1 MKISV
6 IIPFLNLENYL
17 DKCLRS
23 VVNQTLDSSEY
34 EIIAI
39 NDCSTDD
46 SCKVVKQYMTREQN
60 IVLLH
65 TTECLGPGNARNIGL
80 NSAKG
85 EFIFFLDGDDYI
97 AETALENLYVTAIS
111 KNSDVVSFNYTL
123 VENGRDLS
131 KGGRTDFDKII
142 ANKSDLIKSFL
153 EMKIDGS
160 VIYSFTKREL
170 IEDNN
175 IRFPSGIRFH
185 EDCEFIFMLYYF
197 SRNLTVF
204 DKVLYY
210 KSHRSTSIVNNLT
223 NDHIYGSLSTWIR
236 LYSFLES
243 MEGIENFRAYYPSF
257 LRGYIGIV
265 ANMLKRNM
273 AFNSDTDSRDD
284 IYRYIY
290 NFLLQGKVFEGI
302 ELPGQSIKDKITK
315 KFFTTFSS
323 SFLPQQAREEFEDYI
338 QCLEKSS
345 S

>member
-1 MKISV
+1 
-6 IIPFLNLENYL
+6 
-17 DKCLRS
+17 
-23 VVNQTLDSSEY
+23 
-34 EIIAI
+34 
-39 NDCSTDD
+39 
-46 SCKVVKQYMTREQN
+46 
-60 IVLLH
+60 
-65 TTECLGPGNARNIGL
+65 
-80 NSAKG
+80 
-85 EFIFFLDGDDYI
+85 
-97 AETALENLYVTAIS
+97 
-111 KNSDVVSFNYTL
+111 
-123 VENGRDLS
+123 
-131 KGGRTDFDKII
+131 
-142 ANKSDLIKSFL
+142 
-153 EMKIDGS
+153 
-160 VIYSFTKREL
+160 
-170 IEDNN
+170 
-175 IRFPSGIRFH
+175 
-185 EDCEFIFMLYYF
+185 MLYYF

-243 MEGIENFRAYYPSF
+243 KEGIENFRAYYPSF

-315 KFFTTFSS
+315 EFFTTFSS
-323 SFLPQQAREEFEDYI
+323 SLLPQQAREEFEEYV